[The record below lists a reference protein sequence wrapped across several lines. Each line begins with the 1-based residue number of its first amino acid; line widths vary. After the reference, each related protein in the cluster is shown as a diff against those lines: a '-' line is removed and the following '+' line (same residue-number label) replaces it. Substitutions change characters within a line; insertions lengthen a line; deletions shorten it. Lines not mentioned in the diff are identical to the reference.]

1 MAVNLKPSLSHVE
14 TDPFRNFKFRV
25 SINHPGI
32 PGFATM
38 GFMAVSG
45 LSITTEVIPYREG
58 GMNTTTQKMPGQSD
72 FSPLTLSRGLATGQ
86 GAMWRWMR
94 QLFVVM
100 QGSGSGQYGEEFRH
114 NVDIKVLDHP
124 TAARLN
130 GKDQAKV
137 KAWFRVFNAWPT
149 SVSFSD
155 LDAGAN
161 AIVVN
166 QMTLAHEGFDMA
178 IARNPKD
185 DIKTWAGRADGQ
197 D

>member
-1 MAVNLKPSLSHVE
+1 MAVNLKPSLSSVA
-14 TDPFRNFKFRV
+14 TDPFRNFKFKV
-25 SINHPGI
+25 VIHHPGI
-32 PGFATM
+32 RGFATM

-86 GAMWRWMR
+86 GEMWRWMK

-100 QGSGSGQYGEEFRH
+100 QGTQSGRAGEEFRH

-124 TAARLN
+124 TAGL
-130 GKDQAKV
+130 KSAKT
-137 KAWFRVFNAWPT
+137 KSWFRVYNAWPT
-149 SVSFSD
+149 AVSYSD

-161 AIVVN
+161 AIIVN
-166 QMTLAHEGFDMA
+166 QMTLAHEGFDVA
-178 IARNPKD
+178 VAKNARD
-185 DIKTWAGRADGQ
+185 DIKSWKARSLASD
-197 D
+197 

>member
-1 MAVNLKPSLSHVE
+1 MSVVLKPSLSSIA
-14 TDPFRNFKFRV
+14 TDPFRNFKFKV
-25 SINHPGI
+25 VIHHPGI
-32 PGFATM
+32 RGFATM

-86 GAMWRWMR
+86 GEMWRWMK

-100 QGSGSGQYGEEFRH
+100 QGTQSGRPGEEFRH

-124 TAARLN
+124 TAGLRA
-130 GKDQAKV
+130 AKV
-137 KAWFRVFNAWPT
+137 KAWYRVYNSWPT

-161 AIVVN
+161 AIIVN

-178 IARNPKD
+178 VARNRRD
-185 DIKTWAGRADGQ
+185 DIRSWKARNQGND
-197 D
+197 